1 MKIAMSS
8 LPIAVAV
15 LLAGCASEP
24 AARPEPAAPVT
35 ITVTAPP
42 AAVPEPVQPEPVQPE
57 PVEPEPVDRV
67 SVPGPC
73 ADTDLVVSNRPL
85 ESQGSEYRLVLQFEN
100 VTSKACTLQ
109 GYPGADIVDADLPVL
124 HVERRP
130 QLAAPLLTLQP
141 GEIAVADL
149 QASDVIRETGAP
161 CGRWG
166 QVVVIAPN
174 THQER
179 HLDVGVPMCSALAA
193 RSPEI
198 RS

>member
-1 MKIAMSS
+1 MNIAMSA
-8 LPIAVAV
+8 LPVAVAV
-15 LLAGCASEP
+15 LLAGCTSEP

-35 ITVTAPP
+35 VTVTAPP
-42 AAVPEPVQPEPVQPE
+42 AAAPQPAQPE
-57 PVEPEPVDRV
+57 PVEPEPEPADPV
-67 SVPGPC
+67 SAPGPC
-73 ADTDLVVSNRPL
+73 ADTDLVVYNRPL

-109 GYPGADIVDADLPVL
+109 GYPGADVVDADLPVL

-141 GEIAVADL
+141 GDIAVADL
-149 QASDVIRETGAP
+149 QASDVIRDTGAP

-174 THQER
+174 TRQER
-179 HLDVGVPMCSALAA
+179 HLDVGLPMCSALI
-193 RSPEI
+193 S
-198 RS
+198 SVT

>member
-1 MKIAMSS
+1 MNIAMST
-8 LPIAVAV
+8 LPVAVAV

-35 ITVTAPP
+35 VTVTAPP
-42 AAVPEPVQPEPVQPE
+42 AAAPEPAQPEPAE
-57 PVEPEPVDRV
+57 PEPEPVDPV

-73 ADTDLVVSNRPL
+73 ADTDLVVYNRPL

-100 VTSKACTLQ
+100 VTSKACTLR
-109 GYPGADIVDADLPVL
+109 GYPGADIVDVDLPVL

-130 QLAAPLLTLQP
+130 QIAAPLLTLQP
-141 GEIAVADL
+141 GEIATADL
-149 QASDVIRETGAP
+149 QASDVIRDTGAP

-179 HLDVGVPMCSALAA
+179 HLDVGLPMCSALI
-193 RSPEI
+193 S
-198 RS
+198 SVT